1 MRYLP
6 IKVLLCA
13 GFFFGFNSLVAMG
26 SIVTVL
32 WFGARQVRL
41 QAWHRWDLIEDL
53 NEVQT
58 VIFRLG

>member
-1 MRYLP
+1 MPTQL
-6 IKVLLCA
+6 LLCA

-41 QAWHRWDLIEDL
+41 HAWHRWDQIRVYLL
-53 NEVQT
+53 C
-58 VIFRLG
+58 LG